1 MTSYPQISV
10 LMPVYKTAPYLR
22 EAIDSMLAQTF
33 GDFELIVLNDGS
45 PDEAEAIIDSYT
57 DERIVRYTGKTNVG
71 LANILNIGID
81 MARGKYIARM
91 DSDDISLP
99 NRLQVQFDYLE
110 QHPDIDLVSVAM
122 QQFGDGSKIMRYDNA
137 TEDIKFNA
145 LFFSPVLHASS
156 MWRKERFASMRY
168 EQDYVP
174 AEDYRL
180 WTQALLAGIHMRN
193 LPDVLY
199 LYRQYAT
206 QVTQDT
212 ERIYAIQHK
221 AKYAYLQGI
230 FPTADDA
237 QLRQWCQLTVIEPD
251 KRLACFGEMERLNN
265 QKPFFEPLSFRRR
278 YRRYYQSVLFEY
290 MRTNGIVWNHLT
302 RLRLPQIIK
311 LLVHA

>member
-1 MTSYPQISV
+1 MTSNPQISV

-22 EAIDSMLAQTF
+22 EAIDSVLAQTF

-45 PDEAEAIIDSYT
+45 PDEAETIINSYT

-122 QQFGDGSKIMRYDNA
+122 QQFGDDTEIMQYDNS

-156 MWRKERFASMRY
+156 MWRKERFARLRY

-180 WTQALLAGIHMRN
+180 WTQALLTGMRMRN

-206 QVTQDT
+206 QATQDT
-212 ERIYAIQHK
+212 ERICAIQHK
-221 AKYAYLQGI
+221 VKYAYLQGI

-237 QLRQWCQLTVIEPD
+237 QIQQWCQLKAIEPD
-251 KRLACFGEMERLNN
+251 KRLACFMEMERLNN
-265 QKPFFEPLSFRRR
+265 QKPFFEPLSFRLR

>member
-99 NRLQVQFDYLE
+99 DRLQVQFDYLE

-122 QQFGDGSKIMRYDNA
+122 QQFGDGSKLMQYDNA

-156 MWRKERFASMRY
+156 MWRKEWFARLRY

-180 WTQALLAGIHMRN
+180 WTQALLSGIHMRN

-206 QVTQDT
+206 QVTQET
-212 ERIYAIQHK
+212 ERICAIQHK

-230 FPTADDA
+230 FPAADDA
-237 QLRQWCQLTVIEPD
+237 QLLRWCQLNTIEPD

-290 MRTNGIVWNHLT
+290 MRTNGIVWNRLT

>member
-22 EAIDSMLAQTF
+22 EAMDSMLAQTF

-45 PDEAEAIIDSYT
+45 PDEAEAIINSYT

-122 QQFGDGSKIMRYDNA
+122 QQFGDGSKIMQYDNA

-156 MWRKERFASMRY
+156 MWRKERFARLRY

-180 WTQALLAGIHMRN
+180 WTRALVAGMRMRN
-193 LPDVLY
+193 LPEVLY
-199 LYRQYAT
+199 LYRQYAS

-212 ERIYAIQHK
+212 ERICAILHK
-221 AKYAYLQGI
+221 VKHAYLQDI
-230 FPTADDA
+230 FPTANES
-237 QLRQWCQLTVIEPD
+237 QLQQWCQLAAFEPD
-251 KRLACFGEMERLNN
+251 KLLACFQEMEQLNN
-265 QKPFFEPLSFRRR
+265 AHPFFEPVSFHRRSH
-278 YRRYYQSVLFEY
+278 RYYQSVLFES
-290 MRTNGIVWNHLT
+290 MRTNGIDWKRIT

-311 LLVHA
+311 LLLHA

>member
-1 MTSYPQISV
+1 MTSNPQISV

-22 EAIDSMLAQTF
+22 QAIDSMLAQTF

-110 QHPDIDLVSVAM
+110 QHPDIDLMSVAM
-122 QQFGDGSKIMRYDNA
+122 QKFGEDNKIMRYDNA

-156 MWRKERFASMRY
+156 MWRKERFAHLRY
-168 EQDYVP
+168 EQDFVP

-180 WTQALLAGIHMRN
+180 WTRALVAGMHMRN

-199 LYRQYAT
+199 LYRQYSSQA
-206 QVTQDT
+206 TQDT
-212 ERIYAIQHK
+212 ERIRATQQKVKHT
-221 AKYAYLQGI
+221 YLQGI
-230 FPTADDA
+230 FPTANET
-237 QLRQWCQLTVIEPD
+237 QLQQWCQLTSIEPD
-251 KRLACFGEMERLNN
+251 KRLACFVEMERLNN
-265 QKPFFEPLSFRRR
+265 QKPFFEPLSFHRR

-302 RLRLPQIIK
+302 RLRLSQIIK

>member
-1 MTSYPQISV
+1 MKSSPQISV

-22 EAIDSMLAQTF
+22 EAMDSMLAQTF

-156 MWRKERFASMRY
+156 MWRKERFARLRY
-168 EQDYVP
+168 EQEYVP

-180 WTQALLAGIHMRN
+180 WTQALLTGMRMRN

-212 ERIYAIQHK
+212 ERICAIQHK

-230 FPTADDA
+230 FPTADHA
-237 QLRQWCQLTVIEPD
+237 QLRQWCQLTAIEPD
-251 KRLACFGEMERLNN
+251 KRLACFWEMERLNN

-290 MRTNGIVWNHLT
+290 MRTNGIVWNRLT
-302 RLRLPQIIK
+302 RLRLSQIIK